1 MPTLA
6 SLLVSETKAQIYT
19 RGLAVADAIG
29 LNTSSWVAGDPT
41 RSLYHFLADALSRLE
56 SMVAGFVGSGFLDY
70 AEGDWLTLLAEQ
82 FYGVTRV
89 EATYASTTVTLTNAG
104 GAVFVLEVGDV
115 VLKSTSSGKT
125 YTVTAL
131 PIGDTLAAGGTL
143 DVEVTADEP
152 GSDSSALA
160 TEINALVTTM
170 LGVTCSNATAAVGL
184 DEEED
189 ESLRDRC
196 RAKLGMLSPN
206 GPSDAYN
213 YVVKASDL
221 TGVTDITRAR
231 TVGDS
236 ATGDVTVYIAAA
248 DGAAAVASVTAA
260 QTAVEA
266 WAAPICVT
274 PTVVNATE
282 VTIPVTYQVWLYTSV
297 GEETTTIEAAIAT
310 ALEEMFAARPIGGDV
325 ISGTGKLYQSLIVST
340 IKGVYPAHT
349 FRVSVSAPA
358 GDTTLAISEVAVL
371 GTVTPTVTLIEEP

>member
-6 SLLVSETKAQIYT
+6 SLLVSETKAQIYA
-19 RGLAVADAIG
+19 RGLAVADALG
-29 LNTSSWVAGDPT
+29 LNTTSWIVGDPT

-56 SMVAGFVGSGFLDY
+56 TMVAGFVGSGFLDY

-131 PIGDTLAAGGTL
+131 PSGDTLAAGGTL
-143 DVEVTADEP
+143 DVEVTADEA

-189 ESLRDRC
+189 EPLRDRC
-196 RAKLGMLSPN
+196 RAKLGTLSPN

-213 YVVKASDL
+213 YVVKSSDL

-248 DGAAAVASVTAA
+248 DGAAALASVSAA

-266 WAAPICVT
+266 WAAPIGVT

>member
-248 DGAAAVASVTAA
+248 DGAAALASVTAA

-358 GDTTLAISEVAVL
+358 GDTTLAISKVAVL

>member
-189 ESLRDRC
+189 EPLRDRC
-196 RAKLGMLSPN
+196 RAKLGTLSPN

-248 DGAAAVASVTAA
+248 DGAAALASVTAA

-297 GEETTTIEAAIAT
+297 GEETATIQAAIAT